1 MFRNIKIRARML
13 ISYGIIIIL
22 LLIASVIALFM
33 LQKVGTN
40 LTNFYHNNYTV
51 TVEAWKA
58 RRSMQAARADIMQ
71 SILETDQVATEQLIE
86 QAEQELALMR
96 GTFPIIR
103 ERFRGDIELVSQV
116 ENVLEEVIPYRDQ
129 IFELTRENKKTEAAK
144 LVNEKYVP
152 LLDKM
157 GDLLSQISETAG
169 KNAKTMVEQRNTF
182 VFTAI
187 AVVCVVAGVSIV
199 LAVALGVY
207 IADGICKPVT
217 ELEKAAAD
225 ISAGK
230 LDTDISYQSGD
241 ELGRLADSMRAT
253 INDLRFYIQDFGY
266 VMAELSKGNLTVNTK
281 AEYQGNFADLQHS
294 IMTLTEALN
303 DTLRRLNESAEQV
316 ASGSEQVSFG
326 AQALSRGASEQAVS
340 IEEVGDAIAMV
351 SCQVKNNED
360 NAMQARLEA
369 RRVEEEMTASNQKM
383 LDMISAMKEINETSG
398 AIRKIIKT
406 IENIA
411 FQTNILSLNAAVEAA
426 RAGEAGKGFGAVADE
441 VRNLAA
447 KSAEAS
453 KSTAQLIQNAVAAVE
468 KGTLIADET
477 AKALMISGEN
487 VNNVACRV
495 NEISEA
501 STMQTES
508 IIQINESIAQISEVV
523 QSNSAT
529 AEESAAASEELSA
542 QSQLLRGLAGRFKL
556 R

>member
-71 SILETDQVATEQLIE
+71 SILETDQAATEQLIE

-116 ENVLEEVIPYRDQ
+116 ENVLEEAIPYRDQ

-169 KNAKTMVEQRNTF
+169 KNAKTMVEQGNTF

-303 DTLRRLNESAEQV
+303 DILRRLNESAEQV

-326 AQALSRGASEQAVS
+326 AQELSRGASEQAAS

-383 LDMISAMKEINETSG
+383 LDMISAMKDINETSG

-477 AKALMISGEN
+477 AKALVISVEN

-542 QSQLLRGLAGRFKL
+542 QSQLLIGLAGRFKL

>member
-169 KNAKTMVEQRNTF
+169 KNAKTMVEQGNTF

-477 AKALMISGEN
+477 AKALVISGEN

-508 IIQINESIAQISEVV
+508 IIQINESISQISEVV

>member
-71 SILETDQVATEQLIE
+71 SILETDQAATEQLIE

-116 ENVLEEVIPYRDQ
+116 ENVLEEAIPYRDQ

-169 KNAKTMVEQRNTF
+169 KNAKTMVEQGNTF

-199 LAVALGVY
+199 LAVTLGVY

-326 AQALSRGASEQAVS
+326 AQELSRGASEQAAS

-383 LDMISAMKEINETSG
+383 LDMISAMKDINETSG

-477 AKALMISGEN
+477 AKALVISVEN

>member
-157 GDLLSQISETAG
+157 GDLLSQISEIAG
-169 KNAKTMVEQRNTF
+169 KNAKTMVEQGNTF

-542 QSQLLRGLAGRFKL
+542 QSQLLIGLAGRFKL

>member
-71 SILETDQVATEQLIE
+71 SILETDQAATEQLIE

-116 ENVLEEVIPYRDQ
+116 ENVLEEAIPYRDQ

-169 KNAKTMVEQRNTF
+169 KNAKTMVEQGNTF

-326 AQALSRGASEQAVS
+326 AQALSRGASEQAAS

-383 LDMISAMKEINETSG
+383 LDMISAMKDINETSG

>member
-71 SILETDQVATEQLIE
+71 SILETDQAATEQLIE

-116 ENVLEEVIPYRDQ
+116 ENVLEEAIPYRDQ

-169 KNAKTMVEQRNTF
+169 KNAKTMVEQGNTF

-217 ELEKAAAD
+217 ELEKVAAD

-326 AQALSRGASEQAVS
+326 AQELSRGASEQAAS

-383 LDMISAMKEINETSG
+383 LDMISAMKDINETSG

-477 AKALMISGEN
+477 AKALVISVEN

>member
-71 SILETDQVATEQLIE
+71 SILETDQAATEQLIE

-116 ENVLEEVIPYRDQ
+116 ENVLEEAIPYRDQ

-169 KNAKTMVEQRNTF
+169 KNAKTMVEQGNTF

-326 AQALSRGASEQAVS
+326 AQELSRGASEQAAS

-383 LDMISAMKEINETSG
+383 LDMISAMKDINETSG

-426 RAGEAGKGFGAVADE
+426 RAVEAGKGFGAVADE

-477 AKALMISGEN
+477 AKALVISVEN

>member
-169 KNAKTMVEQRNTF
+169 KNAKTMVEQGNTF

-542 QSQLLRGLAGRFKL
+542 QSQLLIGLAGRFKL

>member
-71 SILETDQVATEQLIE
+71 SILETDQAATEQLIE

-116 ENVLEEVIPYRDQ
+116 ENVLEEAIPYRDQ

-169 KNAKTMVEQRNTF
+169 KNAKTMVEQGNTF

-326 AQALSRGASEQAVS
+326 AQALSRGASEQAAS

-383 LDMISAMKEINETSG
+383 LDMISAMKDINETSG

-542 QSQLLRGLAGRFKL
+542 QSQLLIGLAGRFKL

>member
-1 MFRNIKIRARML
+1 
-13 ISYGIIIIL
+13 
-22 LLIASVIALFM
+22 
-33 LQKVGTN
+33 
-40 LTNFYHNNYTV
+40 
-51 TVEAWKA
+51 
-58 RRSMQAARADIMQ
+58 MQ
-71 SILETDQVATEQLIE
+71 SILETDQAATEQLIE

-116 ENVLEEVIPYRDQ
+116 ENVLEEAIPYRDQ

-169 KNAKTMVEQRNTF
+169 KNAKTMVEQGNTF

-326 AQALSRGASEQAVS
+326 AQELSRGASEQAAS

-383 LDMISAMKEINETSG
+383 LDMISAMKDINETSG

-477 AKALMISGEN
+477 AKALVISVEN

>member
-71 SILETDQVATEQLIE
+71 SILETDQAATEQLIE

-116 ENVLEEVIPYRDQ
+116 ENVLEEAIPYRDQ

-169 KNAKTMVEQRNTF
+169 KNAKTMVEQGNTF

-477 AKALMISGEN
+477 AKALVISGEN

-508 IIQINESIAQISEVV
+508 IIQINESISQISEVV

>member
-169 KNAKTMVEQRNTF
+169 KNAKTMVEQGNTF

-529 AEESAAASEELSA
+529 AEESAAASEELAA
-542 QSQLLRGLAGRFKL
+542 QSQLLIGLAGRFKL

>member
-71 SILETDQVATEQLIE
+71 SILETDQAATEQLIE

-116 ENVLEEVIPYRDQ
+116 ENVLEEAIPYRDQ

-169 KNAKTMVEQRNTF
+169 KNAKTMVEQGNTF

-326 AQALSRGASEQAVS
+326 AQELSRGASEQAAS

-351 SCQVKNNED
+351 SYQVKNNED

-383 LDMISAMKEINETSG
+383 LDMISAMKDINETSG

-477 AKALMISGEN
+477 AKALVISVEN